1 MTGRPARVPQTTMTA
16 RTEGLNVPPSVPAP
30 YTTAVISGPKRNAC
44 RRARGPPPSDGP
56 AVTAGPSLVLNHIPE
71 PLVRTRVLDPL
82 HLGGVPGPVYGVG
95 LSGEL
100 DHPGGRRGD
109 LSEGLTV
116 RERY

>member
-1 MTGRPARVPQTTMTA
+1 MTSPPARVPQTTMTA

-82 HLGGVPGPVYGVG
+82 HLGGVRGPVYGVG

-100 DHPGGRRGD
+100 AHPGGCRGD
-109 LSEGLTV
+109 LVQVLRDRGV
-116 RERY
+116 